1 MDGVIVAVIVALG
14 FFLAFLL
21 TVGYISS
28 KKTKSTADFAL
39 GSRKIGP
46 LIVAAT
52 MIATYGSASSYLGNP
67 GLAYEYGWP
76 MAWIWIGCVIGIV
89 IPILFLGPRMRT
101 ISARLNTLTVPDF
114 LGEIYESKFLQLII
128 SLGIL
133 VFYTP
138 MMVAQFKGVG
148 VLFSTFFGSSFDWP
162 IIVLGAILIIF
173 SSKGGFVTVAWTDAA
188 QSIFMAAL
196 MLFIVPASI
205 YFVGGW
211 SAMNEKLNAIDTAL
225 TGIFDPVMYT
235 PVTVFF
241 MLIYYGLWQIG
252 QPYMSIRLFALND
265 VKSFRKVVIYVIIFT
280 VVISGGMWAGF
291 AGRILF
297 PNLQQADAVLPMFVS
312 TYFPT
317 YIGALVVIGV
327 LSAVLTTVS
336 SILHSVGTTVGYD
349 LIQKCFHIELTDKQ
363 SLRVSQVSTLIIGGI
378 AIIGSLMQT
387 PEFLSILVYGALGG
401 MGSLVVGPVI
411 MAVFDQK
418 ATKEGAVTA
427 SLLGISVFVILLV
440 FYNVWISG
448 SLGMI
453 SSIIGAFVVS
463 RFFGSPSSTIKTIHK
478 DFNTEEKEAI

>member
-1 MDGVIVAVIVALG
+1 
-14 FFLAFLL
+14 
-21 TVGYISS
+21 
-28 KKTKSTADFAL
+28 
-39 GSRKIGP
+39 
-46 LIVAAT
+46 
-52 MIATYGSASSYLGNP
+52 
-67 GLAYEYGWP
+67 
-76 MAWIWIGCVIGIV
+76 
-89 IPILFLGPRMRT
+89 
-101 ISARLNTLTVPDF
+101 
-114 LGEIYESKFLQLII
+114 
-128 SLGIL
+128 
-133 VFYTP
+133 
-138 MMVAQFKGVG
+138 
-148 VLFSTFFGSSFDWP
+148 STFFGSSFDWP

-211 SAMNEKLNAIDTAL
+211 SAMNAKLNAIDTAL
-225 TGIFDPVMYT
+225 TGIFCPVMYT

-401 MGSLVVGPVI
+401 MGSLVVGPV
-411 MAVFDQK
+411 
-418 ATKEGAVTA
+418 
-427 SLLGISVFVILLV
+427 
-440 FYNVWISG
+440 
-448 SLGMI
+448 
-453 SSIIGAFVVS
+453 
-463 RFFGSPSSTIKTIHK
+463 
-478 DFNTEEKEAI
+478 

>member
-1 MDGVIVAVIVALG
+1 MDGVIVGVIVALA

-28 KKTKSTADFAL
+28 KKTKSTAHFAL

-211 SAMNEKLNAIDTAL
+211 SAMNAKLNAIDTAL
-225 TGIFDPVMYT
+225 TGIFCPVMYT

-297 PNLQQADAVLPMFVS
+297 SN
-312 TYFPT
+312 
-317 YIGALVVIGV
+317 
-327 LSAVLTTVS
+327 
-336 SILHSVGTTVGYD
+336 
-349 LIQKCFHIELTDKQ
+349 
-363 SLRVSQVSTLIIGGI
+363 
-378 AIIGSLMQT
+378 
-387 PEFLSILVYGALGG
+387 
-401 MGSLVVGPVI
+401 
-411 MAVFDQK
+411 
-418 ATKEGAVTA
+418 
-427 SLLGISVFVILLV
+427 
-440 FYNVWISG
+440 
-448 SLGMI
+448 
-453 SSIIGAFVVS
+453 
-463 RFFGSPSSTIKTIHK
+463 
-478 DFNTEEKEAI
+478 

>member
-1 MDGVIVAVIVALG
+1 MGSVIVTVMVAFAL
-14 FFLAFLL
+14 FLAFLL
-21 TVGYISS
+21 TIGYISS

-39 GSRKIGP
+39 GNRKMGP

-76 MAWIWIGCVIGIV
+76 MAWIWVGCVIGIV
-89 IPILFLGPRMRT
+89 VPILFFGPRMRT
-101 ISARLNTLTVPDF
+101 ISVRLNTLTVPDF
-114 LGEIYESKFLQLII
+114 LGEIYESKPLQLII

-133 VFYTP
+133 IFYTP
-138 MMVAQFKGVG
+138 MMIAQFKGVG
-148 VLFSTFFGSSFDWP
+148 VLFSTFFGASFDWP
-162 IIVLGAILIIF
+162 IIVLGVILIIF

-205 YFVGGW
+205 YVVGGW
-211 SAMNEKLNAIDTAL
+211 SAMNEKLNAVDTAL
-225 TGIFDPVMYT
+225 TGIFDPIMYT
-235 PVTVFF
+235 PVTVLF
-241 MLIYYGLWQIG
+241 MIIYYGLWQIG
-252 QPYMSIRLFALND
+252 QPYMSIRLFALKD
-265 VKSFRKVVIYVIIFT
+265 VKSFRKVVIYVILFT

-291 AGRILF
+291 SGRILF
-297 PNLQQADAVLPMFVS
+297 PDLQQADAVLPMFIN

-349 LIQKCFHIELTDKQ
+349 LIQKCFRVKLTDKQ
-363 SLRVSQVSTLIIGGI
+363 SLRVSQISTLTIGGV
-378 AIIGSLMQT
+378 AIIGALFQT

-411 MAVFDQK
+411 MAVFDRK
-418 ATKEGAVTA
+418 ATKEGAIIAALSGVV
-427 SLLGISVFVILLV
+427 VFITFLA

-453 SSIIGAFVVS
+453 VSIISAFVCN
-463 RFFGSPSSTIKTIHK
+463 RLFGTPSSTLKSIHK
-478 DFNTEEKEAI
+478 DFNTEETEAV